1 MDKIMFGS
9 TLRMLRSTAGIS
21 LRELAKKIDVSPA
34 YLSQIEMGKLPP
46 PTYDRLLNIAGVIG
60 IPVSALSDMSERPRS
75 PSFSRTECPSRA
87 EPISFNLTK
96 TMDLEPVDFQEIMA
110 ILAELGLEGFRKLIQ
125 FGHQQLDEFKSSC
138 SGDNSLEAFQK
149 AHQMFEFHKFVS
161 PELVFPDLDLQNR
174 IDVLRYLVHK
184 IRDAGHPIE
193 ADFVTERLIANEN
206 ESSSAIGSGLA
217 VPHLFIDG
225 ITERLFAVGRI
236 PKGLDFKAIDGHPVY
251 LVCLILDIQKAR
263 SSHLNLLAYL
273 ARQFQ
278 EPGLLTEIRA
288 AKTKK
293 EIISL
298 LFDLRPRHHL

>member
-60 IPVSALSDMSERPRS
+60 IPVSALSDMSERLDPQVLAALNAHPELS
-75 PSFSRTECPSRA
+75 HFIQFA
-87 EPISFNLTK
+87 K